1 MPAKTMK
8 KIGLTGVMG
17 AGKSSVI
24 EILKQKQIPVLDCD
38 AINASLLEKGE
49 EGYTQIIAY
58 FGSGLLDDDGNIN
71 KQKMSHE
78 IFKNPLNKTQAEKI
92 LHPLIQKRIMQIL
105 NDLKKERIVV
115 VEVPLLFEVH
125 WESFFDEVWVVACE
139 EQVLLERLVKYRH
152 VDKEEAKI
160 RLSHQLS
167 QDEKIKRGDV
177 ILWNNGNKNDLYQ
190 KICAILEK

>member
-1 MPAKTMK
+1 M
-8 KIGLTGVMG
+8 
-17 AGKSSVI
+17 
-24 EILKQKQIPVLDCD
+24 
-38 AINASLLEKGE
+38 
-49 EGYTQIIAY
+49 
-58 FGSGLLDDDGNIN
+58 
-71 KQKMSHE
+71 
-78 IFKNPLNKTQAEKI
+78 
-92 LHPLIQKRIMQIL
+92 IQKRIMQIL

-177 ILWNNGNKNDLYQ
+177 ILWNNGNKNRPIP
-190 KICAILEK
+190 K

>member
-1 MPAKTMK
+1 MK

-49 EGYTQIIAY
+49 EGYTQIIAH

-78 IFKNPLNKTQAEKI
+78 IFKKPFKQNTGRKNSAPF
-92 LHPLIQKRIMQIL
+92 
-105 NDLKKERIVV
+105 DSKKNHAN
-115 VEVPLLFEVH
+115 FE
-125 WESFFDEVWVVACE
+125 
-139 EQVLLERLVKYRH
+139 
-152 VDKEEAKI
+152 
-160 RLSHQLS
+160 
-167 QDEKIKRGDV
+167 
-177 ILWNNGNKNDLYQ
+177 
-190 KICAILEK
+190 